1 MKKFI
6 LLFLFLIP
14 FLSFGQDYFFN
25 PFQFGIKTVVGV
37 RVTEDYH
44 FRRLVREKAAEM
56 LNRNYANDVFS
67 VSGETIVSS
76 DPNIEVNQAVREH
89 FGSWYNLLIQA
100 ANEVLDTNPNEVSR
114 LATVLGLDPNTVS
127 ELKVVNVSIEG
138 GRLTKIYLSPAGTQ
152 GSLPRINY
160 CEMGIGQCFLW
171 LGSLVLRFVYSLAL
185 FLAVIFLIWA
195 GILYITKPEKSSE
208 IHSRFFL
215 GLLGVIVAVLA
226 FSFVSALERGLS
238 RGGFVS
244 TGGTGTGGTGTGEG
258 SGGAVRGKIE
268 IDEISISLIGNKI
281 SGLARLASGNSCN
294 IRVDAINKSRSR
306 IDLEGRSNNRSD
318 NQFTI
323 TSTSYLF
330 HDFIDLPNGF
340 FSQGDEIVI
349 FFSSN
354 NCDLNINQYT
364 VRVPV
369 ERTVVLDNLEGKIKI
384 RGSQRFQINVSDLS
398 NFRNF
403 LQTILRLTFTA
414 SQIYLYQSPYYIIF
428 DASFESVPNFSGECR
443 IELFIRGAEITQ
455 IRTDDQTGLPVAASW
470 REFYKRFNFN
480 LPIERGVERRRHSFN
495 INLPNNLYRE
505 VRIEINSVRGNC
517 SYQRNLPQDFKVD
530 IND

>member
-1 MKKFI
+1 
-6 LLFLFLIP
+6 
-14 FLSFGQDYFFN
+14 
-25 PFQFGIKTVVGV
+25 
-37 RVTEDYH
+37 
-44 FRRLVREKAAEM
+44 
-56 LNRNYANDVFS
+56 
-67 VSGETIVSS
+67 
-76 DPNIEVNQAVREH
+76 
-89 FGSWYNLLIQA
+89 
-100 ANEVLDTNPNEVSR
+100 
-114 LATVLGLDPNTVS
+114 
-127 ELKVVNVSIEG
+127 
-138 GRLTKIYLSPAGTQ
+138 
-152 GSLPRINY
+152 
-160 CEMGIGQCFLW
+160 MGIGQCFLW

-208 IHSRFFL
+208 INSRFFF
-215 GLLGVIVAVLA
+215 GLLGVIVAILA

-268 IDEISISLIGNKI
+268 IDERSISLIGNRI

-294 IRVDAINKSRSR
+294 IRSRAINMSRR
-306 IDLEGRSNNRSD
+306 GLESVITGREFAIESQLYSL
-318 NQFTI
+318 FT
-323 TSTSYLF
+323 
-330 HDFIDLPNGF
+330 FIDNLPNNF
-340 FSQGDEIVI
+340 FSQGDEIRII
-349 FFSSN
+349 FESN

-384 RGSQRFQINVSDLS
+384 RGSQRFQINVSDFD

-403 LQTILRLTFTA
+403 LRTILRLTLTA

-428 DASFESVPNFSGECR
+428 DTNFNSVPNFSGECR

-480 LPIERGVERRRHSFN
+480 LPIERGVERRRHLFN

>member
-37 RVTEDYH
+37 RVTEDSR
-44 FRRLVREKAAEM
+44 FRSLVREKAAEM
-56 LNRNYANDVFS
+56 LNRNYATDVFS
-67 VSGETIVSS
+67 VSGETIVSN
-76 DPNIEVNQAVREH
+76 DPNIEVNQAVREF
-89 FGSWYNLLIQA
+89 FGTWYNLLIQA

-215 GLLGVIVAVLA
+215 GLLGVIVAILA

-244 TGGTGTGGTGTGEG
+244 TGGTGTGGTGTGGG
-258 SGGAVRGKIE
+258 SGGTVRGKIE
-268 IDEISISLIGNKI
+268 IDERSISLIGNAI
-281 SGLARLASGNSCN
+281 SGLARLASGDSCN
-294 IRVDAINKSRSR
+294 IRSRAINMSRRDLGSVTGRELAIESRSYS
-306 IDLEGRSNNRSD
+306 L
-318 NQFTI
+318 
-323 TSTSYLF
+323 
-330 HDFIDLPNGF
+330 HDFINLSNNF
-340 FSQGDEIVI
+340 FSQGDEIRII
-349 FFSSN
+349 FESD

-364 VRVPV
+364 VRVPI

-384 RGSQRFQINVSDLS
+384 RGSQRFQINVSDFD

-403 LQTILRLTFTA
+403 LRTILRLTLTA

-428 DASFESVPNFSGECR
+428 DINFNSVPNFSGECR

-455 IRTDDQTGLPVAASW
+455 IRIDDQTGLPVAASW

-480 LPIERGVERRRHSFN
+480 LPIERGVQNRRYSFN

-517 SYQRNLPQDFKVD
+517 SYQRNLPQDFEVD

>member
-1 MKKFI
+1 
-6 LLFLFLIP
+6 
-14 FLSFGQDYFFN
+14 
-25 PFQFGIKTVVGV
+25 
-37 RVTEDYH
+37 
-44 FRRLVREKAAEM
+44 LVREKAAEM
-56 LNRNYANDVFS
+56 LNRNYATDVFS

-215 GLLGVIVAVLA
+215 GLLGVIVAILA

-244 TGGTGTGGTGTGEG
+244 TGGTGTGGTGMGGG
-258 SGGAVRGKIE
+258 SVGTTRGKIE
-268 IDEISISLIGNKI
+268 IDERSISLIGNKI
-281 SGLARLASGNSCN
+281 SGLARLASDNPSDNPCN
-294 IRVDAINKSRSR
+294 IRSRAINMSRRDLGSVTGREFRIESRSYS
-306 IDLEGRSNNRSD
+306 L
-318 NQFTI
+318 
-323 TSTSYLF
+323 
-330 HDFIDLPNGF
+330 HDFINLSNNF
-340 FSQGDEIVI
+340 FSQGDEIRII
-349 FFSSN
+349 FESD

-364 VRVPV
+364 VRVPI
-369 ERTVVLDNLEGKIKI
+369 ERTVVLDDLKGKIKI
-384 RGSQRFQINVSDLS
+384 IGTQRFQINVSDFD

-403 LQTILRLTFTA
+403 LRTILRLTLTV

-428 DASFESVPNFSGECR
+428 DASFKSVPNFSGECR

-480 LPIERGVERRRHSFN
+480 LPIERGVQNRRYSFS

-517 SYQRNLPQDFKVD
+517 SYPGNIGLPQDFKVD

>member
-1 MKKFI
+1 MKKFV

-14 FLSFGQDYFFN
+14 LLSFGQDYFFN

-37 RVTEDYH
+37 RVTEDSR
-44 FRRLVREKAAEM
+44 FRSLVREKAAEM
-56 LNRNYANDVFS
+56 LNRNYATTVFS

-76 DPNIEVNQAVREH
+76 DPNIEVNQAVREY

-100 ANEVLDTNPNEVSR
+100 ANEVLDTNPNEVNR

-171 LGSLVLRFVYSLAL
+171 LGTLVLRFVYSLAL

-244 TGGTGTGGTGTGEG
+244 TGGTGTGGG
-258 SGGAVRGKIE
+258 SGGTTRGKIE
-268 IDEISISLIGNKI
+268 IDERSISLIRNTRNTI
-281 SGLARLASGNSCN
+281 SGLARLASGDSCN
-294 IRVDAINKSRSR
+294 IRPVAINMSRRDLGSVTGTEFR
-306 IDLEGRSNNRSD
+306 IQS
-318 NQFTI
+318 Q
-323 TSTSYLF
+323 SYSL
-330 HDFIDLPNGF
+330 HNFIDLPNNF
-340 FSQGDEIVI
+340 FSQGDEIRIV
-349 FFSSN
+349 FSSD
-354 NCDLNINQYT
+354 NCDLNIDQYT

-384 RGSQRFQINVSDLS
+384 RGSQRFQINVSDLN

-428 DASFESVPNFSGECR
+428 DASFNSVPNFSGECR

-455 IRTDDQTGLPVAASW
+455 IRTDDQTGLPVAVSW
-470 REFYKRFNFN
+470 REFYKRFSFN
-480 LPIERGVERRRHSFN
+480 LPIEREVQNRRYSFN

-505 VRIEINSVRGNC
+505 VRIELNSVRGNC
-517 SYQRNLPQDFKVD
+517 SYQRNLPQDFEVD

>member
-1 MKKFI
+1 MKKFV

-37 RVTEDYH
+37 RVTEDSR
-44 FRRLVREKAAEM
+44 FRGLVREKAAEM
-56 LNRNYANDVFS
+56 LNRNYATTVFS

-76 DPNIEVNQAVREH
+76 DPDIEVNQAVREY

-244 TGGTGTGGTGTGEG
+244 TGGTGTGGTGTGGG
-258 SGGAVRGKIE
+258 SGGTVRGKIE
-268 IDEISISLIGNKI
+268 IDERSISLIRNTI
-281 SGLARLASGNSCN
+281 SGLARLSSGDSCN
-294 IRVDAINKSRSR
+294 IRSIAINMSRR
-306 IDLEGRSNNRSD
+306 DLESVTGTESTIRS
-318 NQFTI
+318 Q
-323 TSTSYLF
+323 SYSL
-330 HDFIDLPNGF
+330 HTFINLSNDF
-340 FSQGDEIVI
+340 FSQGDEIRII
-349 FFSSN
+349 FESN

-384 RGSQRFQINVSDLS
+384 RGSQRFQIDVSDLN

-428 DASFESVPNFSGECR
+428 DTSFNSVPNFSGECR

-480 LPIERGVERRRHSFN
+480 LPIERGVQRRRHLFN

-505 VRIEINSVRGNC
+505 VRIELNSVRGNC
-517 SYQRNLPQDFKVD
+517 SYERSLPQDFEVD

>member
-1 MKKFI
+1 
-6 LLFLFLIP
+6 
-14 FLSFGQDYFFN
+14 
-25 PFQFGIKTVVGV
+25 
-37 RVTEDYH
+37 
-44 FRRLVREKAAEM
+44 
-56 LNRNYANDVFS
+56 
-67 VSGETIVSS
+67 
-76 DPNIEVNQAVREH
+76 
-89 FGSWYNLLIQA
+89 
-100 ANEVLDTNPNEVSR
+100 
-114 LATVLGLDPNTVS
+114 
-127 ELKVVNVSIEG
+127 
-138 GRLTKIYLSPAGTQ
+138 
-152 GSLPRINY
+152 
-160 CEMGIGQCFLW
+160 MGIGQCFLW

-244 TGGTGTGGTGTGEG
+244 TGGTGTGGTGTGGG
-258 SGGAVRGKIE
+258 SGGTVRGKIE
-268 IDEISISLIGNKI
+268 IDERSISLIGNTI

-294 IRVDAINKSRSR
+294 IRSRAINMSRRGLGSVTGTEFAIESRSYS
-306 IDLEGRSNNRSD
+306 L
-318 NQFTI
+318 
-323 TSTSYLF
+323 
-330 HDFIDLPNGF
+330 HDFINLSNNF
-340 FSQGDEIVI
+340 FSQGDEIKII
-349 FFSSN
+349 FESN

-369 ERTVVLDNLEGKIKI
+369 ERTVVLDNLERKIKI
-384 RGSQRFQINVSDLS
+384 RGSQRFQINVSDLN

-428 DASFESVPNFSGECR
+428 DTNFNSVPNFSGECR

-480 LPIERGVERRRHSFN
+480 LPIERGVQRRIHLFN

-517 SYQRNLPQDFKVD
+517 SYPRNIDLPQDFKVD

>member
-1 MKKFI
+1 
-6 LLFLFLIP
+6 
-14 FLSFGQDYFFN
+14 
-25 PFQFGIKTVVGV
+25 
-37 RVTEDYH
+37 
-44 FRRLVREKAAEM
+44 
-56 LNRNYANDVFS
+56 
-67 VSGETIVSS
+67 
-76 DPNIEVNQAVREH
+76 
-89 FGSWYNLLIQA
+89 
-100 ANEVLDTNPNEVSR
+100 
-114 LATVLGLDPNTVS
+114 
-127 ELKVVNVSIEG
+127 
-138 GRLTKIYLSPAGTQ
+138 
-152 GSLPRINY
+152 
-160 CEMGIGQCFLW
+160 MGIGQCFLW

-208 IHSRFFL
+208 IHSRFYL

-244 TGGTGTGGTGTGEG
+244 TGGTDVTGGG
-258 SGGAVRGKIE
+258 RGKIE
-268 IDEISISLIGNKI
+268 IDERSISLIGNTI

-294 IRVDAINKSRSR
+294 IRSRAINMSRRGLEGITGTEFRIESRSYS
-306 IDLEGRSNNRSD
+306 LHNFFN
-318 NQFTI
+318 
-323 TSTSYLF
+323 
-330 HDFIDLPNGF
+330 LPNNF
-340 FSQGDEIVI
+340 FSQGDEIKII
-349 FFSSN
+349 FESN

-384 RGSQRFQINVSDLS
+384 RGSQRFQINVSDLN

-428 DASFESVPNFSGECR
+428 DTSFNSVPNFSGECR

-455 IRTDDQTGLPVAASW
+455 IRTDDRTGLPVAASW

-480 LPIERGVERRRHSFN
+480 LPIERGVQRRRHSFN

-505 VRIEINSVRGNC
+505 VRIELNSVRGSC
-517 SYQRNLPQDFKVD
+517 SYQRNLPQDFEVD